1 MFHRYIYFKAPDSET
16 ELIRHAWRAI
26 LKLRELDE
34 QATDRPAFKHELQ
47 QRIET
52 RDGMVT
58 WMDVLTNFE
67 SVEALDRYQHQIDRL
82 WHQVL
87 SKSIQDLQRHVET
100 FETCV

>member
-1 MFHRYIYFKAPDSET
+1 MFHRYIYFKAPVSET

-34 QATDRPAFKHELQ
+34 QATDRLAFKHELQ

-67 SVEALDRYQHQIDRL
+67 SVEALDRYQLQIGRNHSRIFSAMWRPLKHVCNRL
-82 WHQVL
+82 AM
-87 SKSIQDLQRHVET
+87 DA
-100 FETCV
+100 